1 MSNPFDLLGNDVE
14 DADVVVLPPK
24 EIVKSNTS
32 SKKADVPPPSA
43 DPSKARKNRPKPS
56 GNEGAIRDKS
66 AGRRNNK
73 SKDVTDTAATKKPNT
88 RKATDRHSRTG
99 KTDTKKKVSQGWGDD
114 KKELSAE
121 KEAQADAAAEIA
133 EDAEGS
139 EDAEKPKTTQLSL
152 QDYLNQ
158 QANNQFNKVPEAKKV
173 ELDAEKIEA
182 AEKEAYAPATKVKNV
197 KSKQLKTK
205 EYLDFDATF
214 AESNTRKNFGDR
226 SNFGDRNNNNNNN
239 RNNFNNRRGGRTA
252 RKGNNSANTD
262 NSANTVQK
270 NRNIDVSNLPSLA

>member
-43 DPSKARKNRPKPS
+43 DPSKARKNRPRPS
-56 GNEGAIRDKS
+56 GNEGAIRDKT
-66 AGRRNNK
+66 AGRRNNR
-73 SKDVTDTAATKKPNT
+73 SKDVTDSATTKKSNT
-88 RKATDRHSRTG
+88 RRATD
-99 KTDTKKKVSQGWGDD
+99 
-114 KKELSAE
+114 
-121 KEAQADAAAEIA
+121 QADAAAEIA
-133 EDAEGS
+133 EDAAEA
-139 EDAEKPKTTQLSL
+139 EDAGKPKTAQLSL

-173 ELDAEKIEA
+173 ELDAERIET
-182 AEKEAYAPATKVKNV
+182 AEKEAYVPATKVKNV

-205 EYLDFDATF
+205 EYLEFDATF
-214 AESNTRKNFGDR
+214 VESNTRKNFGDR
-226 SNFGDRNNNNNNN
+226 NNNS
-239 RNNFNNRRGGRTA
+239 RNNFNNRRGGRGA
-252 RKGNNSANTD
+252 RKGNNTANAT

>member
-43 DPSKARKNRPKPS
+43 DPSKARKNRPRPS
-56 GNEGAIRDKS
+56 GNEGAIRDKT
-66 AGRRNNK
+66 AGRRNNR
-73 SKDVTDTAATKKPNT
+73 SKDVTDSATTKKSNT
-88 RKATDRHSRTG
+88 RRATDRHSRTG
-99 KTDTKKKVSQGWGDD
+99 KTDTKKKVNQGWGDD

-133 EDAEGS
+133 EDAAEA
-139 EDAEKPKTTQLSL
+139 EDAGKPKTAQLSL

-158 QANNQFNKVPEAKKV
+158 QGNNQFNKVPEAKKV
-173 ELDAEKIEA
+173 ELDAERIET
-182 AEKEAYAPATKVKNV
+182 AEKEAYVPATKVKNV

-205 EYLDFDATF
+205 EYLEFDATF
-214 AESNTRKNFGDR
+214 VESNTRKNFGDR
-226 SNFGDRNNNNNNN
+226 NNNS
-239 RNNFNNRRGGRTA
+239 RNNFNNRRGGRGA
-252 RKGNNSANTD
+252 RKGNNTANAT